1 MGENGEDPRALVLAG
16 AVAKGAF
23 EAGVTRALARNGI
36 GFDRFVGASAGALNA
51 TLLAAGAALGR
62 FDDAT
67 ELLETLW
74 RDQASILNFAR
85 PTLAPLQGLSTTEG
99 VEAIVLRALRT
110 LFARG
115 RPSQLE
121 SIKLTIVTT
130 DLRGAPYAGELTHED
145 DHHFFAEDFAD
156 ELRWPVIARVAAA
169 SSAFPGLF
177 VPPTLP
183 DGGQRVDGGAVN
195 NAPISYVIDKNA
207 DRNRIVVVSAE
218 PNARPEGGTLRG
230 TRLLTRLVD
239 ILVNERIGRDLVVAK
254 EHNATLELLE
264 DAMERAALSEAQR
277 IVVRNALGWRHL
289 DILTVRP
296 AHDLEGGAF
305 GGLFWKPF
313 RVRQIEEG
321 KRAAHLA
328 LSGAIP
334 KESPVDGAV
343 RDVGGATKYVSVTA
357 RALGMFRRV
366 SLDDQI
372 RR

>member
-1 MGENGEDPRALVLAG
+1 MGEKEEEPRALVLAG

-23 EAGVTRALARNGI
+23 EAGVTSGLARNGLL
-36 GFDRFVGASAGALNA
+36 FDRFVGASAGALNA
-51 TLLAAGAALGR
+51 TLLAAGAAVGR
-62 FDDAT
+62 FERAC

-74 RDQASILNFAR
+74 RDQASIFHFAR
-85 PTLAPLQGLSTTEG
+85 PTFAPLQGLSTTEG
-99 VEAIVLRALRT
+99 VEAIVLQALEA
-110 LFARG
+110 LFAQG
-115 RPSQLE
+115 RPPTLE
-121 SIKLTIVTT
+121 PIKLTIVTT
-130 DLRGAPYAGELTHED
+130 DLRGTPYAGELTHED

-156 ELRWPVIARVAAA
+156 ESRWPVIARVAAA

-177 VPPTLP
+177 VPPTLA

-218 PNARPEGGTLRG
+218 PNARPIAEMLRG
-230 TRLLTRLVD
+230 TRLLSRLVD

-296 AHDLEGGAF
+296 DHDLEGGAF
-305 GGLFWKPF
+305 GGLFWKPW

-321 KRAAHLA
+321 KRAAHRA
-328 LSGAIP
+328 LSGVIP
-334 KESPVDGAV
+334 KESPVESAA
-343 RDVGGATKYVSVTA
+343 RDVSGLPKYISVTA
-357 RALGMFRRV
+357 RALGVFRRV
-366 SLDDQI
+366 TLDEQL